1 MDVRQCAPS
10 ANELLGLTKSFISSL
25 PHRTAKLRASFPRN
39 GEKAKRIPDLKDI
52 KQSPTQSVERV
63 RRLLQLS
70 ILSTGSRSDLSR
82 FVVCCLTGEAM
93 SMRLYLVQH
102 GDANSEAEDP
112 ERSLT
117 VRGEEETRKI
127 SDATKRLGIH
137 PSRIYH
143 SGKKR
148 AEQTAGIIAR
158 ALDLSA
164 QLGQGLNP
172 NDVVCPC
179 VERISREAE
188 DLMIVG
194 HLPFLEKLASFL
206 VCGDEWAKP
215 VLFQYSAILCLE
227 KKEPGRWAVSWVL
240 KPEMV

>member
-1 MDVRQCAPS
+1 
-10 ANELLGLTKSFISSL
+10 
-25 PHRTAKLRASFPRN
+25 
-39 GEKAKRIPDLKDI
+39 
-52 KQSPTQSVERV
+52 
-63 RRLLQLS
+63 
-70 ILSTGSRSDLSR
+70 
-82 FVVCCLTGEAM
+82 M

-102 GDANSEAEDP
+102 GEAKSEAVDP

-117 VRGEEETRKI
+117 FRGEEETRKI
-127 SDATKRLGIH
+127 SGAAKRLHIR
-137 PSRIYH
+137 PSGIYH

-172 NDVVCPC
+172 NDDVRPW

-206 VCGDEWAKP
+206 VCGDEGAKA
-215 VLFQYSAILCLE
+215 VVFRYSAILCLE
-227 KKEPGRWAVSWVL
+227 KKEPGRWAVDWVL

>member
-1 MDVRQCAPS
+1 
-10 ANELLGLTKSFISSL
+10 
-25 PHRTAKLRASFPRN
+25 
-39 GEKAKRIPDLKDI
+39 
-52 KQSPTQSVERV
+52 
-63 RRLLQLS
+63 
-70 ILSTGSRSDLSR
+70 
-82 FVVCCLTGEAM
+82 
-93 SMRLYLVQH
+93 MRLYLVQH
-102 GDANSEAEDP
+102 GEAKAEAEDP

-117 VRGEEETRKI
+117 IRGEEETRKI
-127 SDATKRLGIH
+127 SGAAKRLGIC

-148 AEQTAGIIAR
+148 AEQTAGIVAK

-172 NDVVCPC
+172 NDDVRPW
-179 VERISREAE
+179 VERISGKVE

-206 VCGDEWAKP
+206 VCGDEGTKA
-215 VLFQYSAILCLE
+215 VMFRYSAILCLD
-227 KKEPGRWAVSWVL
+227 KKESGRWAVDWVI